1 LAASSEYPRKI
12 ELPYRWRGID
22 GSVRLEMREND
33 DPAELGCPEL
43 ARGFPTC
50 RATVEPLGSGYA
62 DLFGW
67 LQLMD
72 LKNFTPSEL
81 VQHSGGGFEFDAFLP
96 LGPAQHPF
104 IYFGLAPTWF
114 DAPHTEEDWDF
125 RSHTFLCGL
134 GGELHEVRREARAIL
149 GFSWGF
155 SKSGAEIEFFGPDP
169 LSPDDWDLHHNHLA
183 GAFPGWKFAPGFYEH
198 PLDTEPRA

>member
-1 LAASSEYPRKI
+1 MAASSQYPRTI
-12 ELPYRWRGID
+12 ELLYRWRD
-22 GSVRLEMREND
+22 VEGSVRLEMREND
-33 DPAELGCPEL
+33 DPAAFGCPDL

-50 RATVEPLGSGYA
+50 RATVEPLGKGYA

-104 IYFGLAPTWF
+104 IYFGLAPTFF
-114 DAPHTEEDWDF
+114 DAPHSEEDWDF

-155 SKSGAEIEFFGPDP
+155 SKSGTEIEFVGPDP
-169 LSPDDWDLHHNHLA
+169 LGPEDWDLHRDHLT
-183 GAFPGWKFAPGFYEH
+183 GAFPGWKFARGFYEH
-198 PLDTEPRA
+198 PTES